1 MEYPIGTAVHSTD
14 SDYQRIQRILDE
26 EFHAA
31 IARRDAA
38 SVRFDEM
45 RRELHSHTA
54 GSRVIAEVFSEYSAA
69 LSALSRA
76 ALRVTNFEVS
86 GIVPKDLNLRE

>member
-1 MEYPIGTAVHSTD
+1 MEHPVGMAIHSTG

-31 IARRDAA
+31 IVRRDAA
-38 SVRFDEM
+38 SIRFDEM
-45 RRELHSHTA
+45 RKSLPLDTVGTRT
-54 GSRVIAEVFSEYSAA
+54 IAEVFSEYSAA
-69 LSALSRA
+69 LNALSRA

-86 GIVPKDLNLRE
+86 GVVPDDLKGKE

>member
-1 MEYPIGTAVHSTD
+1 MAVHS
-14 SDYQRIQRILDE
+14 SDADHRVHKLLDE

-31 IARRDAA
+31 IARRDEA
-38 SVRFDEM
+38 SIRFDEM
-45 RRELHSHTA
+45 RKNLHSHTI
-54 GSRVIAEVFSEYSAA
+54 GTQVIAEVFREYSAA

-86 GIVPKDLNLRE
+86 GVIPEDLKG